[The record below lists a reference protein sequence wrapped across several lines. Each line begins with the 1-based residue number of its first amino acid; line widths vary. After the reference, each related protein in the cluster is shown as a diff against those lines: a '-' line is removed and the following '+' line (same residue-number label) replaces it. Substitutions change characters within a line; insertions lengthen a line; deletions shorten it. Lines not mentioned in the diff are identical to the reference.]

1 MNKQQPTG
9 ATARRADHQRH
20 VEAHDHIWSSLSE
33 LERAEYRRLERNMYA
48 FLPAYYVAADNLHQ
62 LRGDARKWMF
72 STDTHFRYLWPV
84 PVVIGALLLSIE
96 MDQSISWVAVG
107 VVFLLYSLVLV
118 DELKRTRI
126 SRLMDK
132 WHWREKEMRAHLLSF
147 GMTSGLLDEAWR
159 FHQRE
164 TRDYNLDR
172 ESLEYME
179 FHLEMQNA
187 LLDAVRPS
195 AVRPSATLQA
205 AMSRFVTDK
214 LDNRDSPF

>member
-1 MNKQQPTG
+1 MNEQRP
-9 ATARRADHQRH
+9 AADTALHDDHQRL
-20 VEAHDHIWSSLSE
+20 VKTFDSIWFTFSE
-33 LERAEYRRLERNMYA
+33 IEKAEYRRLERNVYA
-48 FLPAYYVAADNLHQ
+48 FLPAYYVAADNLHK
-62 LRGDARKWMF
+62 LRCDQREWWF

-84 PVVIGALLLSIE
+84 PVVVSALLLSIE
-96 MDQSISWVAVG
+96 MNRATSWLAVG

-132 WHWREKEMRAHLLSF
+132 WHWREKEIRAHLVSF
-147 GMTSGLLDEAWR
+147 GMTSGLLDKAWQ

-179 FHLEMQNA
+179 FHLEIQNA

-195 AVRPSATLQA
+195 ATLHA
-205 AMSRFVTDK
+205 AMKRFVTDNI
-214 LDNRDSPF
+214 DSRDSPF